1 MKTTIGETM
10 LKNAIVKGTFILTVT
25 GLITRFIGFFFRI
38 FLSHTFGAEQVGLY
52 QLIFPIYAL
61 CFSLSSAGIETALS
75 RCVARK
81 IAQGKN
87 RDADL
92 MLYQSLLISLSLSLI
107 LAFLIRKYA
116 TFLAIYILGD
126 LRCEELIK
134 LLAFAL
140 PFATIHSCICGYYLG
155 KKQTKIPA
163 LSQLVEQ
170 LARVASIYILYQI
183 SVNKNMPISIWMAV
197 AGLFIGET
205 FSALFCARCFY
216 AGPHARCTLPTI
228 WENRSLTTE
237 LVGLAVPLTS
247 NRILM
252 NVLQS
257 IESISMPLS
266 LQKWGCSNSESL
278 TIYGV
283 LIGMALPCILFPT
296 ALTSSVS
303 TMLLPTVAEIQ
314 AESNLSRL
322 KSLIR
327 KVIYFGFGLGSL
339 CGILF
344 LLLGPLAGNLLFDN
358 TLAGKFMQTLAWICP
373 FMYMNTTLISVIN
386 GLGKA
391 KQALFINL
399 SGLLTRITG
408 VWFGIP
414 HFGMNGYLIGLLIS
428 QILVSIL
435 CISQLPLYIKK
446 RELY

>member
-1 MKTTIGETM
+1 M
-10 LKNAIVKGTFILTVT
+10 LQNALVKGTFVLTVT

-81 IAQGKN
+81 TAQGKHKE
-87 RDADL
+87 ADL
-92 MLYQSLLISLSLSLI
+92 LLYQSLFISLTLSL
-107 LAFLIRKYA
+107 LLGLLIRKYA

-126 LRCEELIK
+126 LRCEELIE

-155 KKQTKIPA
+155 RKQTKIPA
-163 LSQLVEQ
+163 ISQLIEQ

-183 SVNKNMPISIWMAV
+183 SITGSLPISIRMAV
-197 AGLFIGET
+197 AGLSIGET
-205 FSALFCARCFY
+205 LSALFCARCFC
-216 AGPHARCTLPTI
+216 AAPHTKFVLPI
-228 WENRSLTTE
+228 LWKNRRLTKE
-237 LVGLAVPLTS
+237 LLGLAIPLTS

-266 LQKWGCSNSESL
+266 LQKWGYSNSEAL

-283 LIGMALPCILFPT
+283 LTGMALPCILFPT

-314 AESNLSRL
+314 AESNLFRL

-339 CGILF
+339 CGIIF
-344 LLLGPLAGNLLFDN
+344 LLLGPFAGNLLFDN
-358 TLAGKFMQTLAWICP
+358 TLAGSFIQTLSWICP

-391 KQALFINL
+391 KQALCINL
-399 SGLLTRITG
+399 AGLLTRITG

-428 QILVSIL
+428 QILVSVL
-435 CISQLPLYIKK
+435 CMLQVSLYLKK
-446 RELY
+446 RELF

>member
-1 MKTTIGETM
+1 M

-81 IAQGKN
+81 IAQGKKQ
-87 RDADL
+87 DADL
-92 MLYQSLLISLSLSLI
+92 ILYHSLLISLSLSLI

-116 TFLAIYILGD
+116 AFLAIYILGD

-155 KKQTKIPA
+155 RKQTKIPA
-163 LSQLVEQ
+163 ISQLIEQ

-183 SVNKNMPISIWMAV
+183 AIARGTPISIQMAV
-197 AGLFIGET
+197 VGLSIGET
-205 FSALFCARCFY
+205 FSALFCARCFC
-216 AGPHARCTLPTI
+216 AAPHEKCALPSL
-228 WENRSLTTE
+228 WKNRHLTKE
-237 LVGLAVPLTS
+237 LLGLSIPLTS

-266 LQKWGCSNSESL
+266 LQTWGYSNSEAL

-283 LIGMALPCILFPT
+283 LTGMALPCILFPT

-327 KVIYFGFGLGSL
+327 KVICFGFGLGGL
-339 CGILF
+339 CGIIF
-344 LLLGPLAGNLLFDN
+344 LLLGPLAGNLLFNN
-358 TLAGKFMQTLAWICP
+358 TLAGNFIQTLAWICP
-373 FMYMNTTLISVIN
+373 FMYINTTLISVIN

-391 KQALFINL
+391 KQALYINL
-399 SGLLTRITG
+399 AGLLIRITG

-414 HFGMNGYLIGLLIS
+414 NFGMNGYLIGLLIS
-428 QILVSIL
+428 QILVSAL
-435 CISQLPLYIKK
+435 CMLQVSLYIKK
-446 RELY
+446 RELF